1 MGLSRTVWFSEMW
14 NGFSKLRHNSHV
26 ILFAWKIQKIWTEYN
41 YDMMNGLHYPWQTFP
56 DKLSLGCPSQSAQIC
71 KQASGGCVWLAV
83 QNCWRGHAWLPG
95 CCPAVWPAED
105 GRPMEYV
112 FFWPLL
118 AGEFLFNLRFNAIF
132 LPTLLA
138 SLNSKRGPK
147 PAHDPFFDP
156 STKTNN
162 LS

>member
-1 MGLSRTVWFSEMW
+1 MASVNCVIIPMLSCPLEKFKRYEHSITMTWWMGCT
-14 NGFSKLRHNSHV
+14 
-26 ILFAWKIQKIWTEYN
+26 I
-41 YDMMNGLHYPWQTFP
+41 P